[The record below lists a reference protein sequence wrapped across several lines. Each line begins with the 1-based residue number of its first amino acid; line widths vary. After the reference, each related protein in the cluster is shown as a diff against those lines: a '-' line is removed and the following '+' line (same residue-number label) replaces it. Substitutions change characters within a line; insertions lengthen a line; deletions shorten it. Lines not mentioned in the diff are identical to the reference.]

1 MSGSTPARMQQGFRA
16 APIDG
21 GTHARVGL
29 PPPLPPGAV
38 RDSEDSRAVASP
50 IRQRAAG
57 DQGHQERSDLMETE
71 PVQEQSGTTLGRDS
85 NGAKA
90 PLGLPTWAEPAT
102 GVRRRAMTTVPAEG
116 FIAARVGARSSD
128 RGERRQ
134 PPVESP
140 ERASRQQPRTTR
152 MTSTTFVDP
161 APSPPEPSP
170 DTPSLP
176 QRAQEPCSCWRQR
189 VQGRP

>member
-1 MSGSTPARMQQGFRA
+1 MSQDARLASGSFVQRGGVSRPPPARMQQGFRA

-71 PVQEQSGTTLGRDS
+71 PVHGQSGTTLGRDS
-85 NGAKA
+85 NGAAA
-90 PLGLPTWAEPAT
+90 PLGLPTGTETTT
-102 GVRRRAMTTVPAEG
+102 GVRRRAMTTAPAEG
-116 FIAARVGARSSD
+116 FISVSY
-128 RGERRQ
+128 
-134 PPVESP
+134 
-140 ERASRQQPRTTR
+140 THLT
-152 MTSTTFVDP
+152 
-161 APSPPEPSP
+161 
-170 DTPSLP
+170 LP
-176 QRAQEPCSCWRQR
+176 TIYS
-189 VQGRP
+189 V